1 MRVDCALEGP
11 DVTGDGK
18 VMAQQ
23 RDMELLGGVALQRM
37 GASAGGTS
45 QVLEDDDGDLAVG
58 GRAQDGGVAEVV
70 VRGRADELG
79 LQRRR
84 DETDCD

>member
-1 MRVDCALEGP
+1 
-11 DVTGDGK
+11 
-18 VMAQQ
+18 MAHE
-23 RDMELLGGVALQRM
+23 RDMELFGGLLFQRM

-45 QVLEDDDGDLAVG
+45 QVLEDDDGDLAAG

-84 DETDCD
+84 GETDCD